1 MRVLEVYIY
10 VHGFPSHG
18 YICVPA
24 LVLVAYWAYYI
35 LGTLRVGIL
44 VIGGGWITQRQ
55 GHRPENWS
63 GKNFWYILKIFQV
76 Q

>member
-18 YICVPA
+18 CYICVPA

-44 VIGGGWITQRQ
+44 VMGGGWISQR
-55 GHRPENWS
+55 E
-63 GKNFWYILKIFQV
+63 GKQTRELV
-76 Q
+76 R

>member
-44 VIGGGWITQRQ
+44 LMGGGWITQRE
-55 GHRPENWS
+55 RKKLENWS
-63 GKNFWYILKIFQV
+63 DKNFWYIF
-76 Q
+76 

>member
-10 VHGFPSHG
+10 VHGFPSRG

-44 VIGGGWITQRQ
+44 LMGGGLISQR
-55 GHRPENWS
+55 E
-63 GKNFWYILKIFQV
+63 GKQTRELVRKQFYGIFFNV
-76 Q
+76 F